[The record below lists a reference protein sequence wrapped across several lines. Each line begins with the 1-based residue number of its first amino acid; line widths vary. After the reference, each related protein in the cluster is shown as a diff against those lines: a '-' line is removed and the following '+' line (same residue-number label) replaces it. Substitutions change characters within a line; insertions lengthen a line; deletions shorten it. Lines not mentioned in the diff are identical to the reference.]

1 MEKRMID
8 FVAALRAAGVRVS
21 IAESADAFQSVRLMG
36 VQDRDS
42 FRVSMRSTLV
52 KEARDLPIF
61 EELFPLFFGSS
72 GPPLFNTLDDLSPEE
87 RQMLSAALRA
97 LLDQL
102 RRNRDQQGD
111 QGDPQDQQPG
121 QLSPMSDGQLTNLLN
136 LLQMLLAGQNP
147 SSDQMQQLGDQAG
160 LDNARHRYQQPWM
173 ERRMQR
179 QLGMDKLDEILGFL
193 WDKLAEMGMSGEAI
207 DELKDMVE
215 ANREALADQIGQ
227 HVGSSIAQQT
237 ADERHE
243 SSDDSLMDRPFHALS
258 DEDRQKLR
266 EETRRLAAQL
276 RSRAAL
282 RQKRGKVGILDV
294 KRTIRTNLRYGG
306 VPLELKYKTK
316 QLKPK
321 LVLICDVSTSMRPV
335 AEFMMSMIYELQ
347 DQVAKTRSFA
357 FIDDMSEI
365 SDEFTAFPAHE
376 ALEMVLR
383 RMQPGYY
390 NTDLGYSLAT
400 FTRDYMDAIDHR
412 TTVIFIGDGRNNYN
426 DPRLDCVDM
435 IKRRAKRVI
444 WLTPENYRLWGTGD
458 SDMHLYAPLCDSIHY
473 VTNMTQLTAAVDHLL
488 AS

>member
-8 FVAALRAAGVRVS
+8 FVAALRVAGVRVS

-36 VQDRDS
+36 VQDRET

-52 KEARDLPIF
+52 KESRDLPVF
-61 EELFPLFFGSS
+61 EELFPLFFGSG

-97 LLDQL
+97 LLDHL

-111 QGDPQDQQPG
+111 PQEQQSG
-121 QLSPMSDGQLTNLLN
+121 QLSPMSDSQLANLLS

-160 LDNARHRYQQPWM
+160 LNNARHRYQQPWM

-179 QLGMDKLDEILGFL
+179 QLGMDRLDEILGFL
-193 WDKLAEMGMSGEAI
+193 WDKLAEMGMSDEAI
-207 DELKDMVE
+207 AELKDMVE

-227 HVGSSIAQQT
+227 HAGSSIARQA
-237 ADERHE
+237 ADEKHE
-243 SSDDSLMDRPFHALS
+243 ASDDSLMDRPFHALS
-258 DEDRQKLR
+258 EEDRQKLR

-306 VPLELKYKTK
+306 VPLELQFKTK
-316 QLKPK
+316 QIKPK
-321 LVLICDVSTSMRPV
+321 LVLICDLSTSMRPV

-347 DQVAKTRSFA
+347 DQISKTRSFA
-357 FIDDMSEI
+357 FIDDISEI
-365 SDEFTAFPAHE
+365 SDEFAAYPAHE
-376 ALEMVLR
+376 ALEMVLI
-383 RMQPGYY
+383 RMRPGHY

-400 FTRDYMDAIDHR
+400 FTRDYMDAVDHR

-426 DPRLDCVDM
+426 DPRLDLVEM
-435 IKRRAKRVI
+435 IRRRAKRVI
-444 WLTPENYRLWGTGD
+444 WLTPENHRMWGAGD
-458 SDMHLYAPLCDSIHY
+458 SDMHLYAPICDSIHY

-488 AS
+488 GS